1 MNSETSAGPMAYI
14 VMEAA
19 PQHTHSV
26 NLRSTSQVLQ
36 YAFNQAQVLTSG
48 NQCGRVNVQPAQ
60 RTFKEGKTL
69 GALQILIGLI
79 YIGLGIIMGT
89 MLPGYYIC
97 VSFYGG
103 VPFWGGISFI
113 ISGSLSVASEQQPK
127 SPCLL
132 KGSLGM
138 NILSV
143 IFSVV
148 GICLFVTDICI
159 NPHSFYYNLEVFS
172 FQIAGSATSGV
183 QVIFS
188 LLELCIASTCVHFGC
203 QLVSNGT
210 VVYQTVYVANPATN
224 PEPVNL
230 PPAYSH
236 VVQDSQLS

>member
-36 YAFNQAQVLTSG
+36 YTFNQAQVLTSG
-48 NQCGRVNVQPAQ
+48 NHCGRVNVQTAQ

-79 YIGLGIIMGT
+79 HFGLGIIMGT
-89 MLPGYYIC
+89 MLPGDYVC
-97 VSFYGG
+97 LSFYGG

-148 GICLFVTDICI
+148 GTCVFVTEICI
-159 NPHSFYYNLEVFS
+159 NPHRFYYNLEMSTGF
-172 FQIAGSATSGV
+172 ATSGILL
-183 QVIFS
+183 IFS
-188 LLELCIASTCVHFGC
+188 LLELFIASTCAHFGC
-203 QLVSNGT
+203 QLVSYGT
-210 VVYQTVYVANPATN
+210 VVYQTIYVSNQVSN

-230 PPAYSH
+230 PPSYSLE
-236 VVQDSQLS
+236 VQHSK